1 MRAFRAA
8 WVVPIDRAPIADGY
22 VEVAGGRIVGVGEAC
37 STPAPIDLG
46 RVVLMPG
53 LVNAHDH
60 LTSAWRPRIG
70 NGPYRNI
77 YVYAEDASASWPQ
90 RRRLQ
95 IGRAHV

>member
-46 RVVLMPG
+46 R
-53 LVNAHDH
+53 
-60 LTSAWRPRIG
+60 
-70 NGPYRNI
+70 
-77 YVYAEDASASWPQ
+77 E
-90 RRRLQ
+90 